1 MVYDYKKRR
10 NSRGGGKRNKYG
22 QVVTLGTNNERNKPE
37 NVKSTDK
44 PSNTKSGGS
53 GKQNARKRH
62 HTDIPGIPFQMG
74 YPIARGPGD
83 DTGDSLMI
91 KCVQYVPSKIS
102 LTSERVAV
110 YAAKDGINTLNNKQ
124 IGMGEVFKDDK
135 GNIVTRPK
143 PGTVQV
149 DNKGASDRTKNASP
163 VYYIRLPIPQDIND
177 SNVVTWGDD
186 TMNIFQLA
194 GVAAASS
201 FMRDP
206 SQSFNTVKELFN
218 NDIAGSFGNQID
230 DVTQRAITSAIAGKA
245 IDALGGNVRP
255 NSVIGRSS
263 GAILNS
269 NLELLFSGVNLR
281 TFPFSINFSPR
292 NGDESDMVLSIIKAL
307 KSSMAAK
314 KNQADG
320 QTGQGGIFLRAPD
333 VFQLRYLQGNRD
345 HPFLNSIKDC
355 ALTGMNVNYTNSG
368 TYATYGDGTPVSIQ
382 MNLTFKELNPIYHE
396 DYIDAGLPGVGY

>member
-1 MVYDYKKRR
+1 MVYNYKKRR
-10 NSRGGGKRNKYG
+10 ESRGGGPRNKFG

-37 NVKSTDK
+37 NIKSTDK
-44 PSNTKSGGS
+44 SSNNKSGGS
-53 GKQNARKRH
+53 GKATAKRK

-91 KCVQYVPSKIS
+91 KCIKYIPSKLS
-102 LTSERVAV
+102 LTGEKQGL
-110 YAAKDGINTLNNKQ
+110 YAGRDGSFDKNQFKEGDALYREVDGKKYYQSKFKKGTIKVNN
-124 IGMGEVFKDDK
+124 E
-135 GNIVTRPK
+135 
-143 PGTVQV
+143 
-149 DNKGASDRTKNASP
+149 GASDRQKNASP
-163 VYYIRLPIPQDIND
+163 VYYIRLPIPQDVND

-186 TMNIFQLA
+186 SMNIFQLA
-194 GVAAASS
+194 GVAAAAS
-201 FMRDP
+201 FMTGP
-206 SQSFNTVKELFN
+206 AQSFQAAKELFN
-218 NDIAGSFGNQID
+218 ADIAGSFGTQVD
-230 DVTQRAITSAIAGKA
+230 DVTQRAITQAIAGKA

-255 NSVIGRSS
+255 NSVIGRST

-292 NGDESDMVLSIIKAL
+292 NSDESGMVLSIIKAL

-314 KNQADG
+314 KSTKEGA
-320 QTGQGGIFLRAPD
+320 TGQGGIFLRAPD
-333 VFQLRYLQGNRD
+333 VFQLRYLKGNTD

-355 ALTGMNVNYTNSG
+355 ALTGMTVNYTNSG

-382 MNLTFKELNPIYHE
+382 MNLTFKELNPVYFE
-396 DYIDAGLPGVGY
+396 DYKDAGLPGVGY

>member
-10 NSRGGGKRNKYG
+10 NSRGGGKRNQYG
-22 QVVTLGTNNERNKPE
+22 QVVTLGTNNERDKPE
-37 NVKSTDK
+37 VVKSTDK
-44 PSNTKSGGS
+44 PSNSKGGS
-53 GKQNARKRH
+53 GKQTARKRK

-74 YPIARGPGD
+74 YPIARGPAD

-91 KCVQYVPSKIS
+91 KCVQYVPSKVS
-102 LTSERVAV
+102 LTSERQAV
-110 YAAKDGINTLNNKQ
+110 YAGKAGINPITGVKKEA
-124 IGMGEVFKDDK
+124 GEVLYDNDR
-135 GNIVTRPK
+135 NVVTRPK
-143 PGTVQV
+143 PGTVKV
-149 DNKGASDRTKNASP
+149 DNKGASDRSKNASP
-163 VYYIRLPIPQDIND
+163 VYYIRLPIPQDVND

-186 TMNIFQLA
+186 SMNIFQLA

-206 SQSFNTVKELFN
+206 SQNFNTVKELFN
-218 NDIAGSFGNQID
+218 SDIAGSFGNQID
-230 DVTQRAITSAIAGKA
+230 DVTQKAITSAIAGKA

-292 NGDESDMVLSIIKAL
+292 NGAESDMVLQIIKAL

-314 KNQADG
+314 KNTAEG
-320 QTGQGGIFLRAPD
+320 ATGQGGIFLRAPD
-333 VFQLRYLQGNRD
+333 VFQLRYLKGNSD

-355 ALTGMNVNYTNSG
+355 ALTGMTVNYTNSG

-382 MNLTFKELNPIYHE
+382 MNLTFKELNPIYFE
-396 DYIDAGLPGVGY
+396 DYKDAGLPGVGY

>member
-1 MVYDYKKRR
+1 MVYNYKKRR
-10 NSRGGGKRNKYG
+10 ESRGGGPRNKFG

-37 NVKSTDK
+37 NIKSTDK
-44 PSNTKSGGS
+44 SSNNKSGGS
-53 GKQNARKRH
+53 GKATAKRK

-74 YPIARGPGD
+74 YPIARGPRD

-91 KCVQYVPSKIS
+91 KCVKYIPSKLS
-102 LTSERVAV
+102 LTGEIQGL
-110 YAAKDGINTLNNKQ
+110 YAGREGISSLDKKKYGEGEALKGKDGKPIYKFKKGTIKVNN
-124 IGMGEVFKDDK
+124 E
-135 GNIVTRPK
+135 
-143 PGTVQV
+143 
-149 DNKGASDRTKNASP
+149 GASDRQKNAYP
-163 VYYIRLPIPQDIND
+163 VYYIRLPIPQDVND

-186 TMNIFQLA
+186 SMNIFQLA
-194 GVAAASS
+194 GVAAAAS
-201 FMRDP
+201 FMTGP
-206 SQSFNTVKELFN
+206 AQSFQAAKELFN
-218 NDIAGSFGNQID
+218 ADIAGSFGTQVD
-230 DVTQRAITSAIAGKA
+230 DVTQRAITQAIAGKA

-292 NGDESDMVLSIIKAL
+292 NRDESDMVLSIIKAL

-314 KNQADG
+314 KNKADG

-333 VFQLRYLQGNRD
+333 VFQLRYLKGNAD

-355 ALTGMNVNYTNSG
+355 ALTGMTVNYTNSG

-382 MNLTFKELNPIYHE
+382 MNLTFKELNPVYFE
-396 DYIDAGLPGVGY
+396 DYKDAGLPGVGY

>member
-44 PSNTKSGGS
+44 PSNTKSGSS
-53 GKQNARKRH
+53 GKQTARKRH

-124 IGMGEVFKDDK
+124 IGMGEVFKDAE

-186 TMNIFQLA
+186 SMNIFQLA

-314 KNQADG
+314 KNTAEG
-320 QTGQGGIFLRAPD
+320 ATGQGGIFLRAPD

>member
-53 GKQNARKRH
+53 GKQTARKRH

-102 LTSERVAV
+102 LTGEKQGL
-110 YAAKDGINTLNNKQ
+110 YAKIDGINPVTGKEKKAGEALYNNDGQPITK
-124 IGMGEVFKDDK
+124 FKK
-135 GNIVTRPK
+135 GTIKVSNE
-143 PGTVQV
+143 
-149 DNKGASDRTKNASP
+149 GASDRTKNASP
-163 VYYIRLPIPQDIND
+163 IYYIRLPIPQDVND

-186 TMNIFQLA
+186 SMNIFQLA
-194 GVAAASS
+194 GVAAASN
-201 FMRDP
+201 FMTGP
-206 SQSFNTVKELFN
+206 AQTFQAAKELLN
-218 NDIAGSFGNQID
+218 SDIAGSFGNQID

-333 VFQLRYLQGNRD
+333 VFQLRYLQGNTD

-355 ALTGMNVNYTNSG
+355 ALTGMTVNYTNSG

-396 DYIDAGLPGVGY
+396 DYMDAGLPGVGY

>member
-10 NSRGGGKRNKYG
+10 ESRGGGKRNKFG

-37 NVKSTDK
+37 NIKSTNK

-53 GKQNARKRH
+53 GKQTARKRH
-62 HTDIPGIPFQMG
+62 HTDIPNVPFQMG
-74 YPIARGPGD
+74 YPIARGPND

-91 KCVQYVPSKIS
+91 KCIQYVPSKIS

-110 YAAKDGINTLNNKQ
+110 YAGTDGINPIDKKK
-124 IGMGEVFKDDK
+124 IGAGEVLRDNK

-163 VYYIRLPIPQDIND
+163 VYYIRLPIPQDVND

-186 TMNIFQLA
+186 SMNIFQLA

-206 SQSFNTVKELFN
+206 SQNFNTVKELLN
-218 NDIAGSFGNQID
+218 ADIGGSFGNQID

-292 NGDESDMVLSIIKAL
+292 SRAESNMVIKIIKAL

-314 KNQADG
+314 KNKADG

-333 VFQLRYLQGNRD
+333 VFQLRYLRGNTD

-355 ALTGMNVNYTNSG
+355 ALTGMTVNYTNSG

-382 MNLTFKELNPIYHE
+382 MNLTFKELNPIYFE
-396 DYIDAGLPGVGY
+396 DYMDAGILGVGY

>member
-1 MVYDYKKRR
+1 MSRLNWDQRR
-10 NSRGGGKRNKYG
+10 KARGSSYTYPKDKG
-22 QVVTLGTNNERNKPE
+22 LGVNNEREKPKDNK
-37 NVKSTDK
+37 NVNS
-44 PSNTKSGGS
+44 GS
-53 GKQNARKRH
+53 GKKTAKRH
-62 HTDIPGIPFQMG
+62 HSDIPGIDKQMG

-91 KCVQYVPSKIS
+91 KCIKYIPSKLS
-102 LTSERVAV
+102 LTGEIQGL
-110 YAAKDGINTLNNKQ
+110 YAARDGSFAKNQYKEGDALYGNDGQPLTK
-124 IGMGEVFKDDK
+124 FKK
-135 GNIVTRPK
+135 GTIKISNE
-143 PGTVQV
+143 
-149 DNKGASDRTKNASP
+149 GASDRQKNAYP
-163 VYYIRLPIPQDIND
+163 VYYIRLPIPQDVND

-186 TMNIFQLA
+186 SMNIFQLA

-201 FMRDP
+201 FMTGP
-206 SQSFNTVKELFN
+206 AQTFQAAKELFN
-218 NDIAGSFGNQID
+218 DDIAGSFGNQID
-230 DVTQRAITSAIAGKA
+230 DVTQRAISSAIAGKA

-292 NGDESDMVLSIIKAL
+292 NSKESEMVLKIIKAL

-314 KNQADG
+314 KNTEEG
-320 QTGQGGIFLRAPD
+320 STGQGGIFLRAPD
-333 VFQLRYLQGNRD
+333 VFQLRYLKGNKD

-355 ALTGMNVNYTNSG
+355 ALTGMTVNYTNSG

-382 MNLTFKELNPIYHE
+382 MNLTFKELNPIYFE
-396 DYIDAGLPGVGY
+396 DYKDASLPGVGY

>member
-10 NSRGGGKRNKYG
+10 ESRGGGKRNKFG
-22 QVVTLGTNNERNKPE
+22 QVVTLGTNNERNKLE
-37 NVKSTDK
+37 NVKSTNK

-53 GKQNARKRH
+53 GKKVAKRK
-62 HTDIPGIPFQMG
+62 HTDIPGIPKQMG

-102 LTSERVAV
+102 LDSERQVLVAGE
-110 YAAKDGINTLNNKQ
+110 DGNFAGNKYKEGEVMYRMVDGKKQILSKVKEGTVRLNN
-124 IGMGEVFKDDK
+124 E
-135 GNIVTRPK
+135 
-143 PGTVQV
+143 
-149 DNKGASDRTKNASP
+149 GATSRLKNATA
-163 VYYIRLPIPQDIND
+163 VYYIRLPIPQDVND

-186 TMNIFQLA
+186 SMNIFQLA
-194 GVAAASS
+194 GVAAAAS
-201 FMRDP
+201 FMKDP
-206 SQSFNTVKELFN
+206 SGSFNAVKEAFN
-218 NDIAGSFGNQID
+218 SDIISRNFGGMD
-230 DVTQRAITSAIAGKA
+230 EVTQNAITNAIAGKA

-255 NSVIGRSS
+255 NSVLGRSS
-263 GAILNS
+263 GVILNS

-292 NGDESDMVLSIIKAL
+292 NRDEGDMVMMIIKAL

-314 KNQADG
+314 SNAPEG
-320 QTGQGGIFLRAPD
+320 SQGGVFLRAPD
-333 VFQLRYLQGNRD
+333 VFQLRYLMGNKD

-382 MNLTFKELNPIYHE
+382 MNLTFKELNPIYFE
-396 DYIDAGLPGVGY
+396 DYKDSGLPGVGY

>member
-1 MVYDYKKRR
+1 MSRLNWDQRR
-10 NSRGGGKRNKYG
+10 KARGSSYTYPKDKG
-22 QVVTLGTNNERNKPE
+22 LGVNNEREKPKDNK
-37 NVKSTDK
+37 NVNS
-44 PSNTKSGGS
+44 GS
-53 GKQNARKRH
+53 GKKTAKRH
-62 HTDIPGIPFQMG
+62 HSDIPGIDKQMG

-91 KCVQYVPSKIS
+91 KCIKYIPSKLS
-102 LTSERVAV
+102 LTGEKQGL
-110 YAAKDGINTLNNKQ
+110 YAARDGTNPITGKEKKVGDALYGKDGQPLTK
-124 IGMGEVFKDDK
+124 FKK
-135 GNIVTRPK
+135 GTIKISNE
-143 PGTVQV
+143 
-149 DNKGASDRTKNASP
+149 GASDRQKNAYP
-163 VYYIRLPIPQDIND
+163 VYYIRLPIPQDVND

-186 TMNIFQLA
+186 SMNIFQLA

-201 FMRDP
+201 FMTGP
-206 SQSFNTVKELFN
+206 AQTFQAAKELFN
-218 NDIAGSFGNQID
+218 DDIAGSFGNQID
-230 DVTQRAITSAIAGKA
+230 DVTQKAISNAIAGKA

-292 NGDESDMVLSIIKAL
+292 NSKESEMVLKIIKAL

-314 KNQADG
+314 KNTEEG
-320 QTGQGGIFLRAPD
+320 STGQGGIFLRAPD
-333 VFQLRYLQGNRD
+333 VFQLRYLKGNKD

-355 ALTGMNVNYTNSG
+355 ALTGMTVNYTNSG

-382 MNLTFKELNPIYHE
+382 MNLTFKELNPIYFE
-396 DYIDAGLPGVGY
+396 DYKDASLPGVGY

>member
-1 MVYDYKKRR
+1 E
-10 NSRGGGKRNKYG
+10 SRGGGKRNKFG

-37 NVKSTDK
+37 NVKSTNK

-53 GKQNARKRH
+53 GKKVAKRK
-62 HTDIPGIPFQMG
+62 HTDIPGIPKQMG

-102 LTSERVAV
+102 LDSERQVLVAGEDGTF
-110 YAAKDGINTLNNKQ
+110 AGNKFKKDEKIYRTVDGKKQYLSQVKEGTVRLNN
-124 IGMGEVFKDDK
+124 E
-135 GNIVTRPK
+135 
-143 PGTVQV
+143 
-149 DNKGASDRTKNASP
+149 GATSRLKNATA
-163 VYYIRLPIPQDIND
+163 VYYIRLPIPQDVND

-186 TMNIFQLA
+186 SMNIFQLA
-194 GVAAASS
+194 GVAAAAS
-201 FMRDP
+201 FMKDP
-206 SQSFNTVKELFN
+206 SGSFNAVKEAFN
-218 NDIAGSFGNQID
+218 SDIISRNFGGMD
-230 DVTQRAITSAIAGKA
+230 EVTQNAITNAIAGKA

-255 NSVIGRSS
+255 NSVLGRSS
-263 GAILNS
+263 GVILNS

-292 NGDESDMVLSIIKAL
+292 NRDEGDMVMSIIKAL

-314 KNQADG
+314 SNAPEG
-320 QTGQGGIFLRAPD
+320 SQGGVFLRAPD
-333 VFQLRYLQGNRD
+333 VFQLRYLMGNKD

-368 TYATYGDGTPVSIQ
+368 TYATYGDG
-382 MNLTFKELNPIYHE
+382 
-396 DYIDAGLPGVGY
+396 

>member
-1 MVYDYKKRR
+1 MSRLNWDQRR
-10 NSRGGGKRNKYG
+10 KARGSSYTYPKDKG
-22 QVVTLGTNNERNKPE
+22 LGVNNEREKPKDNK
-37 NVKSTDK
+37 NVNS
-44 PSNTKSGGS
+44 GS
-53 GKQNARKRH
+53 GKKTAKRH
-62 HTDIPGIPFQMG
+62 HSDIPGIDKQMG

-91 KCVQYVPSKIS
+91 KCIKYIPSKLS
-102 LTSERVAV
+102 LTGERQGL
-110 YAAKDGINTLNNKQ
+110 YAKRDGSFAKNQFKEGDALYREVDGKKYYQSKL
-124 IGMGEVFKDDK
+124 
-135 GNIVTRPK
+135 K
-143 PGTVQV
+143 PGTVKIS
-149 DNKGASDRTKNASP
+149 NEGASDRQKNAYP
-163 VYYIRLPIPQDIND
+163 VYYIRLPIPQDVND

-186 TMNIFQLA
+186 SMNIFQLA

-201 FMRDP
+201 FMNDP
-206 SQSFNTVKELFN
+206 SGSFNTVKELLN
-218 NDIAGSFGNQID
+218 SDIAGSFGNQID
-230 DVTQRAITSAIAGKA
+230 DVTQRAITNAIAGKA

-292 NGDESDMVLSIIKAL
+292 NSKESEMVLKIIKAL

-314 KNQADG
+314 KNTEEGA
-320 QTGQGGIFLRAPD
+320 TGQGGIFLRAPD
-333 VFQLRYLQGNRD
+333 VFQLRYLKGNKD

-355 ALTGMNVNYTNSG
+355 ALTGMTVNYTNSG

-382 MNLTFKELNPIYHE
+382 MNLTFKELNPIYFE
-396 DYIDAGLPGVGY
+396 DYKDASLPGVGY